1 MSFEIK
7 KEEWPKFLDT
17 LGKRRYEWMT
27 RIEVLN
33 SEIGDQ
39 VLSDGLSLNGIT
51 VERSGDRT
59 SIDISVGE
67 NAGSHQTHHVINP
80 TRIAFLAAAD
90 NHGDVVDIEE
100 DDGTK
105 TLITFIEPMGII
117 TGYFS
122 EFDVVAATC

>member
-1 MSFEIK
+1 MNFEIK
-7 KEEWPKFLDT
+7 KEEWAKFLAA
-17 LGKRRYEWMT
+17 LGKRRYEWKT

-39 VLSDGLSLNGIT
+39 VLTDGLPLNGIT
-51 VERSGDRT
+51 VETKSDRT

-67 NAGSHQTHHVINP
+67 NTGSHQTHNIINP
-80 TRIAFLAAAD
+80 TRIAFLAAAG

-105 TLITFIEPMGII
+105 TLITFIEPMGI
-117 TGYFS
+117 
-122 EFDVVAATC
+122 VVGFAEVKMVATAF